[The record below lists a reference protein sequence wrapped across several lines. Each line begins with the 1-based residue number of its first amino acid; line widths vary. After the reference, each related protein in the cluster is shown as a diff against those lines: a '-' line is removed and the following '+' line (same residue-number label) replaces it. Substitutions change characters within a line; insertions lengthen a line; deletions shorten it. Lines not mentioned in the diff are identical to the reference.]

1 MQVQET
7 LSDGLRREF
16 KVVLP
21 AAEIDAKVGVRLSE
35 LKDQVQIRG
44 FRPGKVPVAHL
55 KRLYGRSVTAETI
68 DAMVSDANAQI
79 IDEHKFR
86 VATEPKVTLP
96 TAEDEVK
103 AVIEGRSD
111 LSYTVAL
118 EILPRIEIADLRSIK
133 LEKRVATVPESEVD
147 AALEGLVKQNRPYAP
162 KGEGARAE
170 TGDRVVVSF
179 VGSIDGKPFEGGTGE
194 DISVEIGSNTFI
206 PGFEEQLI
214 GLAEGETRTVDVSF
228 PHNYMNAE
236 LAGKAASF
244 QVTAKAINTP
254 GAVEVNDEFAKSLG
268 MESLEKL
275 REALRQRLQQ
285 EYAAVTRRR
294 LKRALLDS
302 LDALHQFELPPT
314 LAQEEFNNVWSA
326 VESDLKSQNRTFE
339 DEGTTAEKASEEYRK
354 LAARRVRLGLVLA
367 EIGDK
372 NQIKVT
378 DDEVSRA
385 VVDRARQFPGQERE
399 VWDYYRKNAA
409 ALAALRAPLF
419 EEKVVDYVLELAT
432 VSETEVSREELFKE
446 DEVDESKPAS

>member
-162 KGEGARAE
+162 KGEGAKAE

-314 LAQEEFNNVWSA
+314 LAQEEFNNVWST

>member
-170 TGDRVVVSF
+170 IGDRVVVSF

>member
-254 GAVEVNDEFAKSLG
+254 GAVEVDDEFAKSLG

>member
-314 LAQEEFNNVWSA
+314 LAQEEFNNVWST

>member
-162 KGEGARAE
+162 KGEGAKAE

-206 PGFEEQLI
+206 PGFEEQLV

-254 GAVEVNDEFAKSLG
+254 GAVELNDEFAKSLG

-314 LAQEEFNNVWSA
+314 LAQEEFNNVWST